1 MPIEIKTHRI
11 YRDGKAVNFQQT
23 KNIGGPI
30 VPKVIVLHDT
40 AGHLHGRD
48 SIVWLRGGPGQSQ
61 NSSAHVVIG
70 RDGTITQLAA
80 FNVKTWHAGIS
91 NWRGRANLNGWAVG
105 IEIVNPGGP
114 LRTLGNGRY
123 QGIDLIDTKAD
134 PSLKVRPGV
143 FPPLTPD
150 GKAVPRTAG
159 YWLEHSQQQ
168 IDAVVELCRALV
180 AAYPTITEIV
190 THWMIAPTR
199 KVDTNPLFPIDE
211 VRRRVWPARLVSPVA
226 KFADLDDEAVDAI
239 ARSAPGEIEQHEFPP
254 RPGSELEPD
263 WTASASESAEL
274 EDDGNASEH
283 PADLPAPTEPH
294 PLPKPLVEFVQQRLR
309 ALGYYEVGNIDGDF
323 AGRTE
328 DALVTFKRHN
338 GLPPTTDVDD
348 ATLRALADASPR
360 EIGDAR
366 ARATPKDVSKI
377 VPAVRQ
383 AGRSKLLAWLLGAPS
398 AAVAVLQ
405 GVAANVSSV
414 MSELSPIMGWLQA
427 VPGWVWALLIVG
439 IAAGIWWSARKAEA
453 DTVDAYRA
461 GRLT

>member
-1 MPIEIKTHRI
+1 MSPN
-11 YRDGKAVNFQQT
+11 DG
-23 KNIGGPI
+23 
-30 VPKVIVLHDT
+30 L
-40 AGHLHGRD
+40 
-48 SIVWLRGGPGQSQ
+48 
-61 NSSAHVVIG
+61 
-70 RDGTITQLAA
+70 
-80 FNVKTWHAGIS
+80 
-91 NWRGRANLNGWAVG
+91 
-105 IEIVNPGGP
+105 
-114 LRTLGNGRY
+114 
-123 QGIDLIDTKAD
+123 
-134 PSLKVRPGV
+134 
-143 FPPLTPD
+143 
-150 GKAVPRTAG
+150 
-159 YWLEHSQQQ
+159 WLEHSPQQ
-168 IDAVVELCRALV
+168 IDAVVDLCRALV

-190 THWMIAPTR
+190 THWMIAPAR
-199 KVDTNPLFPIDE
+199 KVDTNPLFPLAY
-211 VRRRVWPARLVSPVA
+211 VRKAVFGVSAPKVA
-226 KFADLDDEAVDAI
+226 AFADV
-239 ARSAPGEIEQHEFPP
+239 GEIELGEVTGISVAIEPAKDNPDTAAFPDLAQ
-254 RPGSELEPD
+254 PG
-263 WTASASESAEL
+263 
-274 EDDGNASEH
+274 EDDGNAGDRAH
-283 PADLPAPTEPH
+283 PADAAEPSEPH
-294 PLPKPLVEFVQQRLR
+294 PLPKALVEFVQQRLR

-323 AGRTE
+323 FDRTE

-338 GLPPTTDVDD
+338 GLPPTPEVDD
-348 ATLRALADASPR
+348 ATLRALADASLR